1 MNPRRKQMVR
11 IDMKNLADLTR
22 QLMYRPRM
30 NIEQSKS
37 IPLEELLLRLGI
49 APSRKSRDQLWYL
62 SPLRSESTASF
73 KVNTAMNSW
82 YDFGAGEGGD
92 IIDLIKKI
100 DGLNSVSE
108 ALARIKQLMGSS
120 TLPVRIMNSKDR
132 KEATQAME
140 LTHIDTVQAKSL
152 LAYLKSR
159 GIDSFVVAPYVKEA
173 YYRRDNDSYFALA
186 FANNS
191 GGFELRSPQFKGTL
205 GAKDITTMAG
215 DPSRVLV
222 FEGFFDFL
230 TAVMLN
236 DGLPDATI
244 IVLNSVSMR
253 TKAIDA
259 IRNLSP
265 RCVELYRDCDAAGEQ
280 LVEAFRTEL
289 PNVELVDK
297 SSLYAG
303 SDDLND
309 WYTSIDRTKASQSR

>member
-1 MNPRRKQMVR
+1 
-11 IDMKNLADLTR
+11 
-22 QLMYRPRM
+22 M
-30 NIEQSKS
+30 NIEQAKS

-82 YDFGAGEGGD
+82 YDFGTGEGGD
-92 IIDLIKKI
+92 IIDLVKKL
-100 DGLNSVSE
+100 DRLGSVSD
-108 ALARIKQLMGSS
+108 ALARIRELMGSS
-120 TLPVRIMNSKDR
+120 TLPVRMLPP
-132 KEATQAME
+132 KEPKETTPAME
-140 LTHIDTVQAKSL
+140 LTHIGPVQAKSL
-152 LAYLKSR
+152 LAYMHSR
-159 GIDSFVVAPYVKEA
+159 GIDSNLVAPYVKEA
-173 YYRRDNDSYFALA
+173 YYRRDSDSYFALA

-191 GGFELRSPQFKGTL
+191 DGFELRSPQFKGTL
-205 GAKDITTMAG
+205 GSKDITTIEG

-230 TAVMLN
+230 TAVMMN
-236 DGLPDATI
+236 GGLPNSTI
-244 IVLNSVSMR
+244 IVLNSVSLR
-253 TKAIDA
+253 NKAIDA
-259 IRNLSP
+259 IRMLKPS
-265 RCVELYRDCDAAGEQ
+265 CVELYRDCDAAGEQ

-309 WYTSIDRTKASQSR
+309 WYSSIGKTKANQSR